1 MTIDPIILN
10 RLAAAAAELRELLRA
25 AGVYTGTVT
34 VRGTPQLSIQGRVPS
49 DAPSPAGAWYD
60 TEGSRWWGESITTP
74 HGRIKAVW
82 HRSLSEMR
90 CPHLREGLRCEAD
103 RGHEGPCRAV
113 RPVEETWSAEGEPT
127 P

>member
-34 VRGTPQLSIQGRVPS
+34 NRGTPLLSIQGRVPS
-49 DAPSPAGAWYD
+49 DAPSPAGVSYD
-60 TEGSRWWGESITTP
+60 TENARWWEESIKTP
-74 HGRIKAVW
+74 QGAIKAVW
-82 HRSLSEMR
+82 HRSLDEIR
-90 CPHLREGLRCEAD
+90 CPHLREGLRCQAD
-103 RGHEGPCRAV
+103 RGHEGPCRST

>member
-10 RLAAAAAELRELLRA
+10 RLAAGAAELRELLRA

-34 VRGTPQLSIQGRVPS
+34 NRGTPLLSIQGRVPS
-49 DAPSPAGAWYD
+49 DAPSPAGVSYD
-60 TEGSRWWGESITTP
+60 TENARWWEESIKTP
-74 HGRIKAVW
+74 QGAIKAVW

-90 CPHLREGLRCEAD
+90 CARQHEGLRCARD
-103 RGHEGPCRAV
+103 RGHEGPCRGT
-113 RPVEETWSAEGEPT
+113 RTVEETWDAEGGPT